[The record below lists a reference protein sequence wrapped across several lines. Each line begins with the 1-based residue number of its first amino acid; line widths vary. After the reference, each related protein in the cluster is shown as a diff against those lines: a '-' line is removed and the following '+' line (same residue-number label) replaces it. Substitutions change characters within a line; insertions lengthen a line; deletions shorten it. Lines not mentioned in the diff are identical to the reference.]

1 MRTLAPMS
9 SSPFPRSPSFWVALL
24 FLALTSATWWPHTDL
39 GDSQLYQV
47 VSRHMV
53 EDDSWLSLRYLP
65 DVHPRFFEHLPFGLW
80 PFALVIRLLGE
91 SALRP
96 LCAAFSLGTLLLTGS
111 VARRSA
117 GSWAG
122 VVSMGVLALN
132 DAFFIRGG
140 HPFLEPL
147 LLLLSTASAVPLLLR
162 VPRPRD
168 WLVCGLLAAAA
179 CAVKGPFGLVPFAGA
194 AVARA
199 LVERSFQVLVT
210 GTLVGLLS
218 AVPTVL
224 FLVFHE
230 AWWEGYVRHQVLA
243 SATGARTDGQLSWYI
258 PFRSIVSR
266 FWPGLPLLAAGLVLA
281 LGRPA
286 RLLRA
291 LLPEGTPH
299 ASEVRRCARVLLV
312 ASLFVLCAL
321 CIPGRKVWNHALVA
335 FPLLAMLVGVGLGP
349 WLEAWLASPEKAR
362 RARLGVAALAL
373 VAVVA
378 SVAGAGRLLFPRP
391 CPAAGPLSPE
401 LADVPPGES
410 VLVVSPRP
418 EWTTVAAFAVE
429 RRWSPWRLTE
439 LGPELPP
446 GGPTE
451 ARVAFVADGAPVSD
465 PAWREVG
472 RDGRWRLLRR
482 ASP

>member
-1 MRTLAPMS
+1 MS
-9 SSPFPRSPSFWVALL
+9 SSPRSPTAWAALL
-24 FLALTSATWWPHTDL
+24 FLGLTSATWWPHTDL

-53 EDDSWLSLRYLP
+53 EDDAWLSLRYLP
-65 DVHPRFFEHLPFGLW
+65 DVHARFFEHLPFGLW

-91 SALRP
+91 PALRP
-96 LCAAFSLGTLLLTGS
+96 LCAVFSLGTLLLTGS

-117 GSWAG
+117 GTWAG
-122 VVSMGVLALN
+122 VTAMLVLALP
-132 DAFFIRGG
+132 DGFFIRGG

-147 LLLLSTASAVPLLLR
+147 LLLLSTGSAVPLLLG
-162 VPRPRD
+162 VPRARG

-179 CAVKGPFGLVPFAGA
+179 CAVKGPFGLLPFAGT

-199 LVERSFQVLVT
+199 LVERSWKVLVT
-210 GTLVGLLS
+210 GTLVGIAA

-224 FLVFHE
+224 FLVFNAE
-230 AWWEGYVRHQVLA
+230 WWEGYVHHQVLA
-243 SATGARTDGQLSWYI
+243 SATGERTDGQLSWYI
-258 PFRSIVSR
+258 PFRTLVSR
-266 FWPGLPLLAAGLVLA
+266 FWPGLPLLAAGVVLA

-286 RLLRA
+286 RALRA

-299 ASEVRRCARVLLV
+299 AAEVRRSARVLLL
-312 ASLFVLCAL
+312 ASLFVLSAL
-321 CIPGRKVWNHALVA
+321 CIPGRKVWNHSLVA

-349 WLEAWLASPEKAR
+349 WLETRLASPEKAR
-362 RARLGVAALAL
+362 RARLGLAALAL
-373 VAVVA
+373 IAVVA

-391 CPAAGPLSPE
+391 CPAAGPLSPQ
-401 LADVPPGES
+401 LADVSPGAS
-410 VLVVSPRP
+410 VLVVSPRH

-439 LGPELPP
+439 LGPTLAP
-446 GGPTE
+446 GGPSE

-482 ASP
+482 

>member
-1 MRTLAPMS
+1 MS
-9 SSPFPRSPSFWVALL
+9 SSPRSPTAWAALL
-24 FLALTSATWWPHTDL
+24 FLGLTSATWWPHTDL

-65 DVHPRFFEHLPFGLW
+65 DVHARFFEHLPFGLW

-91 SALRP
+91 PALRP
-96 LCAAFSLGTLLLTGS
+96 LCAAFSLGTLLRTGS

-117 GSWAG
+117 GTWAG
-122 VVSMGVLALN
+122 VTAMLVLALP
-132 DAFFIRGG
+132 DGFFIRGG

-147 LLLLSTASAVPLLLR
+147 LLLLSTGSAVPLLLG

-179 CAVKGPFGLVPFAGA
+179 CAVKGPFGLLPFAGA

-199 LVERSFQVLVT
+199 LVERSWKVFVT
-210 GTLVGLLS
+210 GTLVGIAA

-224 FLVFHE
+224 FLVFNAE
-230 AWWEGYVRHQVLA
+230 WWEGYVRHQVLA
-243 SATGARTDGQLSWYI
+243 SATGERTDGQLSWYI
-258 PFRSIVSR
+258 PFRTIVSR

-286 RLLRA
+286 RVFRA
-291 LLPEGTPH
+291 LLPEDTPH
-299 ASEVRRCARVLLV
+299 ASEVRRSARLLLV
-312 ASLFVLCAL
+312 ASLFVLSAL
-321 CIPGRKVWNHALVA
+321 CIPGRKVWNHSLVA

-349 WLEAWLASPEKAR
+349 WLRARLAAPESAR
-362 RARLGVAALAL
+362 RARLGLVALAL
-373 VAVVA
+373 VAAVA
-378 SVAGAGRLLFPRP
+378 SVSGAGRLLFPRP
-391 CPAAGPLSPE
+391 CPAAGPLSPQ
-401 LADVPPGES
+401 LADVPPGAN
-410 VLVVSPRP
+410 VLVVSPRA

-439 LGPELPP
+439 LGPELAP

-451 ARVAFVADGAPVSD
+451 ARVAFVADDVPVSD